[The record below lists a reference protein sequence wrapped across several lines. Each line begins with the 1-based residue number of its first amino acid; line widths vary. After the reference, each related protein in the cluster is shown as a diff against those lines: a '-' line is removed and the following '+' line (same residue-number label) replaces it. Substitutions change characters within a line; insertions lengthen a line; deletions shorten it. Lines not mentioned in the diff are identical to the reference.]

1 MITGAIFDV
10 DGTILNSLELW
21 ENLGSRYLLQKN
33 ITPEKNLNVILEDFT
48 ILESSQYLK
57 DHYQIKDPINQIK
70 IDILRLITNFYQYEV
85 TLMPGILKNLKIL
98 ANYKIPLAI
107 ATNNDYKLVAM
118 ALKRLGI
125 FNYFK
130 VILTT
135 DDLHTSK
142 RSALIYL
149 TAAQKIASI
158 PQNTLVFEDTNL
170 PIKTAMKA
178 GFKVINV
185 TKPFNLKEIIL

>member
-70 IDILRLITNFYQYEV
+70 IDILRLITNFYQYEA

>member
-70 IDILRLITNFYQYEV
+70 IDILRLITNFYQYET

-98 ANYKIPLAI
+98 VNYKIPLAI
-107 ATNNDYKLVAM
+107 ATNNDYKLVVM

>member
-107 ATNNDYKLVAM
+107 ATNNDYKLVVM

>member
-70 IDILRLITNFYQYEV
+70 IDILRLITNFYQYET
-85 TLMPGILKNLKIL
+85 TLMPGILK
-98 ANYKIPLAI
+98 
-107 ATNNDYKLVAM
+107 
-118 ALKRLGI
+118 
-125 FNYFK
+125 K
-130 VILTT
+130 V
-135 DDLHTSK
+135 S
-142 RSALIYL
+142 
-149 TAAQKIASI
+149 
-158 PQNTLVFEDTNL
+158 N
-170 PIKTAMKA
+170 
-178 GFKVINV
+178 
-185 TKPFNLKEIIL
+185 